1 MAKAGRT
8 PREVALER
16 EQRAWKMRQQLY
28 THERIAAELG
38 VDRSTVTKMLARVGK
53 RYLNSIQNEVAT
65 LKAEQFS
72 QLSHIADE
80 AMQAWRASKQPK
92 KEARKVSRKQTK
104 RGDEEST
111 VAQSKEQNGDWHHL
125 EMARA
130 ALADIRKIFGL
141 DQAGPVNV
149 DGKPFVV
156 REIVVEVPSAS
167 MVSGERPTQAQD
179 APGPGEGVAKP

>member
-1 MAKAGRT
+1 VAKAGRT

-53 RYLNSIQNEVAT
+53 RYLNSIQNEVAA
-65 LKAEQFS
+65 LKAEQFA
-72 QLSHIADE
+72 QLAHIADE

-104 RGDEEST
+104 RGDEEAT
-111 VAQSKEQNGDWHHL
+111 VAQTKEQNGDWHHL

-141 DQAGPVNV
+141 DQAVPVGV
-149 DGKPFVV
+149 DKPFVV

-167 MVSGERPTQAQD
+167 MVSGERPAQAQD
-179 APGPGEGVAKP
+179 APGPGESMAKP

>member
-1 MAKAGRT
+1 MGRT

-28 THERIAAELG
+28 THERIAVELG

-53 RYLNSIQNEVAT
+53 RYLNSIQDEVAA

-104 RGDEEST
+104 RGDEEAT
-111 VAQSKEQNGDWHHL
+111 VAQTKEQNGDWHHL
-125 EMARA
+125 EMARS
-130 ALADIRKIFGL
+130 ALADIRKMFGI
-141 DQAGPVNV
+141 DQAGQVGG
-149 DGKPFVV
+149 DGKPLLV

-167 MVSGERPTQAQD
+167 MVDRERPTQAQD
-179 APGPGEGVAKP
+179 ASGPGESVAKP